1 MKRLIALLSLALA
14 AMLALGGIANAAEGK
29 TFRIAMASDPE
40 SLDPHMQLSGPIL
53 AYSHWVF
60 DPLVRWT
67 PDMKFEPRLAEKWE
81 QINPTTMRFHLRKGV
96 KFHSGNPF
104 TAKDVAW
111 TLDRLKKSPDFKG
124 LFIKFAEPKVIDD
137 NTIDIITTEPYGLVM
152 NLATYIFPMDS
163 KFYTG
168 TDAKGQ
174 PKDAIVK
181 SGYSFANDNASGT
194 GPYSVAERE
203 QGVKLILKANK
214 GYWGKRGNV
223 DTIELTPIKNEAT
236 RVAAILKGDVDF
248 ISPVPVQD
256 YDQLSKNADVELITM
271 PSARIITIQLN
282 QKKFPQFADKR
293 VREAIIAATDTA
305 GIVAK
310 VMKGYTTTT
319 QQQAPKGFAGYIAD
333 LKPRYNLDNA
343 KKLMKDAGFEKGFE
357 VSMIAPNNRYVNDEK
372 IAQAFVSMMARINIK
387 VNLKTMPKAQYWDQ
401 FDAQVADIQ
410 MIGWHPD
417 TEDTANYS
425 EYLLMTPN
433 KDTGMGQY
441 NSGNY
446 ANPKF
451 DALIDA
457 ANRETDPA
465 KRDALLKAWKR
476 VKGPVL

>member
-357 VSMIAPNNRYVNDEK
+357 VSMIAPQQPLRERREDRAGLRFDDGSHQHQGEPQDH
-372 IAQAFVSMMARINIK
+372 AQGAVLGPVRR
-387 VNLKTMPKAQYWDQ
+387 P
-401 FDAQVADIQ
+401 
-410 MIGWHPD
+410 GCRHPD
-417 TEDTANYS
+417 DRLAS
-425 EYLLMTPN
+425 
-433 KDTGMGQY
+433 
-441 NSGNY
+441 
-446 ANPKF
+446 
-451 DALIDA
+451 
-457 ANRETDPA
+457 
-465 KRDALLKAWKR
+465 
-476 VKGPVL
+476 